1 MRIALINPQTENIAM
16 RELYGHYEN
25 LALGLLAAQLRPAGH
40 CVELYDLRVD
50 GLTESEMVAVL
61 IAENVSL
68 VALSVN
74 YATLPSALRIAQQL
88 ALFAPVK
95 PYIVF
100 GGEHV
105 SYEDVDILCAYPA
118 IDVICRGEGEITFQ
132 RIADAISNDFPL
144 NDLAGITFRDRESG
158 EIHINPNRTPND
170 HLDGLCFA
178 AHDVAQKS
186 LRHAKPVRIGILIKR
201 GCPYPCVFCNA
212 QRFLGN
218 ESTGIRAR
226 SPGNVVKE
234 IATLQS
240 MVKQSQGYLHIYDA
254 TFVTP
259 SKENRL
265 WVNEFCDEMENRG
278 LSVPFDAFIR
288 ADSFDIDK
296 PKDRDLLLRLRHIG
310 LISTYLGLEAGDN
323 AQLNVYNKKII
334 PSESTRVYQYLK
346 QLGMTGSTN
355 GCITFFQNV
364 TLKQV
369 ENTILF
375 LYDVGLASFWN
386 IASRAETLPGI
397 SLNNKTLMHE
407 RDTAWDVENYDFQDS
422 NVAMLYGYI
431 RRLIGRYEIIRL
443 EDRLLREIRDRIK
456 IKQFYQENQ
465 GYSHRERVFDLLVK
479 EIQGD
484 TVEFI
489 LGLIRGISSG
499 ENMSDYFNKVE
510 HVYITRL
517 EQNMRRLVMTYWKE

>member
-1 MRIALINPQTENIAM
+1 MRIALINPQTENLAM

-40 CVELYDLRVD
+40 NVELYDLRVD
-50 GLTESEMVAVL
+50 GITESEMVEVL
-61 IAENVSL
+61 IRENFSL

-74 YATLPSALRIAQQL
+74 YATLPSALRIAQRL

-95 PYIVF
+95 PYIVL

-105 SYEDVDILCAYPA
+105 SYDDVGILSAYSA
-118 IDVICRGEGEITFQ
+118 VDVICRGEGEITFQ

-144 NDLAGITFRDRESG
+144 SDLEGITFRDRESG
-158 EIHINPNRTPND
+158 EIHINPNRAPND

-186 LRHAKPVRIGILIKR
+186 LLHDKPVKIGILIRR

-226 SPGNVVKE
+226 TPSNVVKE
-234 IATLQS
+234 IAALQS
-240 MVKQSQGYLHIYDA
+240 MVKQTQSYLHIYDA

-265 WVNEFCDEMENRG
+265 WINEFCDEMERRE

-288 ADSFDIDK
+288 ADSFYIDK
-296 PKDRDLLLRLRHIG
+296 PKDRDLLLRLRNIG

-323 AQLNVYNKKII
+323 AQLNAYNKKII
-334 PSESTRVYQYLK
+334 PSVSTRVFQHLK
-346 QLGMTGSTN
+346 LLGMTGSTN

-364 TLKQV
+364 TLNQI
-369 ENTILF
+369 ENTVLF

-397 SLNNKTLMHE
+397 PLNGKTIMHE
-407 RDTAWDVENYDFQDS
+407 RDTAWDVENYEFQDDK
-422 NVAMLYGYI
+422 VAMLYAYI
-431 RRLIGRYEIIRL
+431 RRIIGRYEIIRL
-443 EDRLLREIRDRIK
+443 EDRLLRGARDRIK
-456 IKQFYQENQ
+456 IKQFYQGIV
-465 GYSHRERVFDLLVK
+465 GYSHREKLFDLLVK
-479 EIQGD
+479 DIQGD

-489 LGLIRGISSG
+489 LALIREISSG
-499 ENMSDYFNKVE
+499 ENISDYFNQAVQ
-510 HVYITRL
+510 VYISRL
-517 EQNMRRLVMTYWKE
+517 EQKTRRLFMTYWNE